1 MADQQQ
7 LDLLR
12 QGVPTWNAWR
22 EKHYL
27 SFRLDLSDAKLG
39 ETDLSG
45 ADLDEVNLSRTDFR
59 KANLSRARLRGTN
72 LFNANLSEANL
83 SYTNLSGA
91 DLNRANFYRAI
102 LRGASLGGT
111 NLSYTNLS
119 EANLREASFMRSW
132 LWNTDLGGADL
143 SEANLWQANL
153 SSAILSQVNLSRAK
167 AGWTIF
173 GDVDLRTVKGLETV
187 EHEGPSTIGTN
198 TILRSQGDIPEIF
211 LRGAGLSETFITY
224 ARSLVGQSIDYYS
237 CFMSFSSHDE
247 PFAKRLY
254 VDLQS
259 KDVRCWFAPEDM
271 KIGDEM
277 RTRID
282 ESIHMY
288 DKLLLVLSEHSI
300 ASSWVRNEV
309 ETAFEKEDRQ
319 GTQVLFPITLDNS
332 VKHAT
337 QAWVATIRRRKHI
350 GDFTRW
356 KQHDDYQQALE
367 RLLRDLK
374 ADV

>member
-22 EKHYL
+22 QKHSL
-27 SFRLDLSDAKLG
+27 SFRLDLSDAKLA

-83 SYTNLSGA
+83 SYANVSRA

-111 NLSYTNLS
+111 NLSYTSLS
-119 EANLREASFMRSW
+119 GADLREASFMRSW

-143 SEANLWQANL
+143 SEANLRQTDL
-153 SSAILSQVNLSRAK
+153 SSAILTEVNLSRAK
-167 AGWTIF
+167 VGWTIF

-211 LRGAGLSETFITY
+211 LRGAGLNETFITY
-224 ARSLVGQSIDYYS
+224 ARSLVGQSIDYYTCYIS
-237 CFMSFSSHDE
+237 YSSKDQA
-247 PFAKRLY
+247 FADRLY
-254 VDLQS
+254 TDLQS
-259 KDVRCWFAPEDM
+259 KGVLCWFAPKDM
-271 KIGDEM
+271 KIGDNIHS
-277 RTRID
+277 RID
-282 ESIHMY
+282 
-288 DKLLLVLSEHSI
+288 
-300 ASSWVRNEV
+300 
-309 ETAFEKEDRQ
+309 
-319 GTQVLFPITLDNS
+319 
-332 VKHAT
+332 
-337 QAWVATIRRRKHI
+337 
-350 GDFTRW
+350 
-356 KQHDDYQQALE
+356 
-367 RLLRDLK
+367 
-374 ADV
+374 